1 MVGTEGLPGRRRSA
15 IRAFGS
21 SPANLVG
28 LSVLVVFLVFCLWPT
43 GWLPHDPTA
52 VDLARA
58 NRPGFWTGNWSE
70 PLGTDFLG
78 RDMLSRSVHAT
89 RLTLAIGLGA
99 VALATAFG
107 TFMGLLAG
115 YFGGWVDELVSW
127 LIDVQL
133 AFPMIALAVAVI
145 AILGGSL
152 ASLVGVL
159 AATSWFTTARVVRAQ
174 TLTVRTS
181 LFIEAAGALGAGS
194 ARVILRH
201 VLPNVISSV
210 LAVAT
215 FEMARL
221 VLTESALS
229 FLGLGV
235 TPPSTTWGAMIGDGR
250 SYVYD
255 SWWIATV
262 PGLLIALLVI
272 SFNFVGDGLRDAVDP
287 EAAGR
292 STTGGDASPS

>member
-1 MVGTEGLPGRRRSA
+1 MVGTEAAPARRRSA
-15 IRAFGS
+15 VRAFS
-21 SPANLVG
+21 ASRANLFG
-28 LSVLVVFLVFCLWPT
+28 SWVLIVFLGFCLWPT

-52 VDLARA
+52 VDLAQA
-58 NRPGFWTGNWSE
+58 NRPGFWAGNWAQ

-89 RLTLAIGLGA
+89 RLTLVISLGA

-107 TFMGLLAG
+107 TLLGLLAG

-152 ASLVGVL
+152 ASLIAVL

-174 TLTVRTS
+174 TLTVRS
-181 LFIEAAGALGAGS
+181 APYIEAAGAVGARP
-194 ARVILRH
+194 AWVILRH
-201 VLPNVISSV
+201 VLPNVLSSV

-215 FEMARL
+215 FETARL

-272 SFNFVGDGLRDAVDP
+272 AFNFVGDGLRDAVDP
-287 EAAGR
+287 ETTPR
-292 STTGGDASPS
+292 SVTGGDRSPR